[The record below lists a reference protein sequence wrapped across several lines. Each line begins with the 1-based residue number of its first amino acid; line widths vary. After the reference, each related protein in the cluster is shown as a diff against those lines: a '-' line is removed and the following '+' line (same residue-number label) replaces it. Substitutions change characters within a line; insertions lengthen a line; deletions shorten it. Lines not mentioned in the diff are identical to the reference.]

1 MKVKGSSHPPAD
13 QLHQL
18 VPLHSQ
24 SAVDSLLE
32 FQKLNDSL
40 YLSMEVRQL
49 RGGREERQLSE
60 RLREER
66 EARASPGQK
75 VDRSRKV
82 TPCPVT

>member
-1 MKVKGSSHPPAD
+1 MD
-13 QLHQL
+13 N
-18 VPLHSQ
+18 
-24 SAVDSLLE
+24 LLKREQTWE
-32 FQKLNDSL
+32 FQELSDVSFHCTIESLNL
-40 YLSMEVRQL
+40 YLSREVRQL
-49 RGGREERQLSE
+49 RGGREERQLWE

>member
-1 MKVKGSSHPPAD
+1 MKT
-13 QLHQL
+13 
-18 VPLHSQ
+18 
-24 SAVDSLLE
+24 
-32 FQKLNDSL
+32 NL
-40 YLSMEVRQL
+40 YLSREVRQL
-49 RGGREERQLSE
+49 RGGREERQLWE